1 MNDTAPIGILAKLGI
16 GSLNPMQQA
25 AYKAIVE
32 QEKDVI
38 ILSPTGTGKTL
49 AYLLPLLQCIN
60 PNSY

>member
-1 MNDTAPIGILAKLGI
+1 MNDTAPIGILEKLGI

-38 ILSPTGTGKTL
+38 ILSPTGTGKTF
-49 AYLLPLLQCIN
+49 AMH
-60 PNSY
+60 